1 MAKNSK
7 GVGDTAKIPQT
18 EFTARVKRGVL
29 RGDDAATYKVK
40 K

>member
-1 MAKNSK
+1 MAKGK
-7 GVGDTAKIPQT
+7 KYGDTSKIPQS

-29 RGDDAATYKVK
+29 RGDDPATYKVK